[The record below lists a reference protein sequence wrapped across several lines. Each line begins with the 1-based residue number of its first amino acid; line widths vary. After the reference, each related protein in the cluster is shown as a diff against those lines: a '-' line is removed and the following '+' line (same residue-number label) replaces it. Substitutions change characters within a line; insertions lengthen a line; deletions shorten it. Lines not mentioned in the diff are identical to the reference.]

1 MFKAAYSYKENGKWT
16 YKIVQVYDVSYD
28 KHGYPLFLIYFK
40 GQWLRRSGKFFAP
53 TEVQEVKS
61 IKDFLGNELNIGDEV
76 VALAHQR
83 TSSTLYRGRISK
95 FTKSMV
101 VINTEGYD
109 SDWRFSETMR
119 VSPEKV
125 VKISSNINQ

>member
-16 YKIVQVYDVSYD
+16 YKVVQVYDVSYD

-40 GQWLRRSGKFFAP
+40 GQSLLQLK
-53 TEVQEVKS
+53 EVKS

>member
-1 MFKAAYSYKENGKWT
+1 M
-16 YKIVQVYDVSYD
+16 VSSLLQL
-28 KHGYPLFLIYFK
+28 K
-40 GQWLRRSGKFFAP
+40 
-53 TEVQEVKS
+53 EVKS

-125 VKISSNINQ
+125 VKISSNIQIQFQSSMCFVVLTEMIYGILIFGIKI